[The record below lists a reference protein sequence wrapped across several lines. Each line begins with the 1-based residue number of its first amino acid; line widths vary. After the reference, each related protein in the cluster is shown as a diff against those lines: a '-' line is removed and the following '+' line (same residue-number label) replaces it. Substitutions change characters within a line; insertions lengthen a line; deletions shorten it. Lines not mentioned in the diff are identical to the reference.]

1 MTKETEI
8 SYLKEFVTKNLVS
21 LVMDHYGYS
30 IETAFD
36 VLYTSETFQK
46 LSDPATGLYFQSPKY
61 VFTYLKDE
69 IENGK
74 FGRGE

>member
-21 LVMDHYGYS
+21 LLMDHYGYS

-46 LSDPATGLYFQSPKY
+46 I
-61 VFTYLKDE
+61 V
-69 IENGK
+69 
-74 FGRGE
+74 

>member
-1 MTKETEI
+1 MFCNCF
-8 SYLKEFVTKNLVS
+8 LKKS
-21 LVMDHYGYS
+21 L
-30 IETAFD
+30 
-36 VLYTSETFQK
+36 QK

>member
-21 LVMDHYGYS
+21 LLMDHYGYS

-46 LSDPATGLYFQSPKY
+46 LSDPTTGLYFQSPKY

-69 IENGK
+69 IETGR
-74 FGRGE
+74 FGGNE